1 LLQNNS
7 ARFVK
12 IRTAAV
18 GLVVVVVIG
27 LVIGGI
33 VLATHWP
40 FSQARV
46 KQNLE
51 ETFPATV
58 TFQKFHATYFP
69 HPGCE
74 AEGAAFERLGRPAGT
89 PAVVTIE
96 RLSIQAHYLDML
108 FRPGYLA
115 RIVMQGF
122 RAEIP
127 RLGTPLE
134 DSGWKET
141 PSTTRIGTIIADGA
155 VVEIARADSRAPLR
169 FEIHSLKLGEVSR
182 NAEMSYDVFVHNPLP
197 PGDIR
202 SSGKFG
208 PWNASDPGQTAIKGE
223 YSFRHAD
230 LSVFEG
236 LAGMLSSDDSF
247 QGILKHIEAR
257 GTVDIPDFMVKHSQH
272 AVHVSGEFHALIN
285 GTNGDVALDRVS
297 AAFLHTNVLAKADIS
312 GHAGQEGKTANVD
325 LSVRDG
331 HIQDVLLLFVRGSK
345 APLNGVTSFRAHVVI
360 PPGDRPFLEKVRLVG
375 DFGIQEGHFVNSS
388 TEASVETLSESAR
401 GMKPDSTLDPQD
413 QDRVLSDLSGHVD
426 LHNATANFSDL
437 SFRVPGAW
445 AQMHGIYNVES
456 KAIDLHGTLKTDS
469 EFSQMTSGFKSALLK
484 PFDSF
489 FRRKHHPGSR
499 LAIHLLGTYDDPQ
512 AGVDLTGKRSHGG
525 KAASGAN

>member
-1 LLQNNS
+1 M
-7 ARFVK
+7 
-12 IRTAAV
+12 
-18 GLVVVVVIG
+18 VIG
-27 LVIGGI
+27 LVIGGVI
-33 VLATHWP
+33 LATHWP

-46 KQNLE
+46 TKDLQE
-51 ETFPATV
+51 SFPATV
-58 TFQKFHATYFP
+58 TFQKFRSTYFP

-74 AEGAAFERLGRPAGT
+74 AEGATFARLGRPAGT
-89 PAVVTIE
+89 PAVVTIQ
-96 RLSIQAHYLDML
+96 RLSVEAHYLDML
-108 FRPGYLA
+108 FRPGYVA

-122 RAEIP
+122 RAQIP

-134 DSGWKET
+134 DTGWKET
-141 PSTTRIGTIIADGA
+141 PSKTRIGSVIADGA
-155 VVEIARADSRAPLR
+155 VVEIARADSREPLR
-169 FEIHSLKLGEVSR
+169 FEIHALKLGDVSR
-182 NAEMSYDVFVHNPLP
+182 NEAMSYEVFMHNPLP

-208 PWNASDPGQTAIKGE
+208 PWNSNDPGQTPVKGE

-236 LAGMLSSDDSF
+236 LAGLLSSDDSF
-247 QGILKHIEAR
+247 QGILQHIEAR
-257 GTVDIPDFMVKHSQH
+257 GTIDIPDFMVKHSQH
-272 AVHVSGEFHALIN
+272 AVHVSSEFHALIN

-297 AAFLHTNVLAKADIS
+297 ATFLHTNVLAKADIS
-312 GHAGQEGKTANVD
+312 GHAGEDGKTANVD

-331 HIQDVLLLFVRGSK
+331 RIQDVLLLFVREPK

-360 PPGDRPFLEKVRLVG
+360 PPGERPFLEKVRLG
-375 DFGIQEGHFVNSS
+375 GEFGIQEGQFVNSS
-388 TEASVETLSESAR
+388 TEASVEMLSERAR

-413 QDRVLSDLSGHVD
+413 QDRVISDLSGHVD

-437 SFRVPGAW
+437 SFRVPGAH
-445 AQMHGIYNVES
+445 AQMHGTYNVES
-456 KAIDLHGTLKTDS
+456 KAIDLHGTLKTDA
-469 EFSQMTSGFKSALLK
+469 EFSQMTSGFKSVLLK
-484 PFDSF
+484 PFNSLF
-489 FRRKHHPGSR
+489 QRKHHPGSR